1 MSLIGDIFNIL
12 KGTWN
17 LQRTITGKQQATAS
31 GQGEFLEKSPHH
43 LEYHENMTVQFPE
56 VEHVFSAKKS
66 YLFELHG
73 DAISV
78 FFNEDEPRFF
88 HRFQLENRMTASTLH
103 SCLPDIYKTN
113 YLFQAP
119 NRFTIIHN
127 VTGHQKQYTSETLYT
142 RHFYFSNVLSPDVQ
156 A

>member
-17 LQRTITGKQQATAS
+17 LQRIITGKQQATAS

-56 VEHVFSAKKS
+56 VEHVFSAK
-66 YLFELHG
+66 
-73 DAISV
+73 
-78 FFNEDEPRFF
+78 
-88 HRFQLENRMTASTLH
+88 
-103 SCLPDIYKTN
+103 TN

-127 VTGHQKQYTSETLYT
+127 VTGPQKQYTSETLYT